1 MQHSKLL
8 IVISFIIG
16 MVFTG
21 FQCSSTELTSAK
33 LYIDQ
38 GNFDKALEMLQKDVE
53 KNPKSDEGYFLMG
66 HVFGELGEL
75 NKMVSSFDKSLTISD
90 KFATQI
96 GEQKAFHWANNFN
109 KGVNNFQRGNDV
121 ADPDSAT
128 IFYDRSIKF
137 FKDAA
142 LIEPDT
148 ADNYRNIAF
157 VYLSADRIEEAIDP
171 LKKLIG
177 MQKSEDGYQ
186 YLGEI
191 YYTLGANKNIDFINS
206 ANLQDSI
213 DATAHFNN
221 AIDVLEEGRNLYPKN
236 TDILVSLSESYVG
249 ANKIEI
255 AMDAFKA
262 SVEAEPGNQHFR
274 YNYGVLLLNAERYEE
289 AEEQFTKALEID
301 PDYENAIYNLGV
313 NYVKW
318 GAQLN
323 NDAEEQ
329 GIISEDYKQK
339 YELALPYLERV
350 VELDPNNA
358 QMWEILGKV
367 YSVLGMQEEAA
378 NAFDNAD
385 QLR

>member
-53 KNPKSDEGYFLMG
+53 KNPKSDEGHFLMG
-66 HVFGELGEL
+66 HVYGELGEL
-75 NKMVSSFDKSLTISD
+75 GKMISAFDKSLAISD
-90 KFATQI
+90 KFGIKI
-96 GEQKAFHWANNFN
+96 GEQKAYHWANNFN
-109 KGVNNFQRGNDV
+109 KGVNNFQRGNNV
-121 ADPDSAT
+121 TDPDSAT

-142 LIEPDT
+142 LVEPDS
-148 ADNYRNIAF
+148 ADNYRNLAF
-157 VYLSADRIEEAIDP
+157 VYLSAGKNEEAIDP
-171 LKKLIG
+171 LKELIETD
-177 MQKSEDGYQ
+177 KSEDGYQ
-186 YLGEI
+186 YLGDV
-191 YYTLGANKNIDFINS
+191 YYTLGANKNIDFKNS
-206 ANLQDSI
+206 TDLQDSI
-213 DATAHFNN
+213 DAVAHFNN
-221 AIDVLEEGRNLYPKN
+221 AIDVLEEGRNLYPEN
-236 TDILVSLSESYVG
+236 TDILVSLSESYIG
-249 ANKIEI
+249 ANKIEV

-262 SVEAEPGNQHFR
+262 SVEADPNNQHFR
-274 YNYGVLLLNAERYEE
+274 YNYGVLLLNADRYEE

-301 PDYENAIYNLGV
+301 SEYENAIYNLGV

-323 NDAEEQ
+323 LDAEEQ

-350 VELDPNNA
+350 VDMDPTNG

-367 YSVLGMQEEAA
+367 YSVLGMQDEAA
-378 NAFDNAD
+378 NAFDKAD